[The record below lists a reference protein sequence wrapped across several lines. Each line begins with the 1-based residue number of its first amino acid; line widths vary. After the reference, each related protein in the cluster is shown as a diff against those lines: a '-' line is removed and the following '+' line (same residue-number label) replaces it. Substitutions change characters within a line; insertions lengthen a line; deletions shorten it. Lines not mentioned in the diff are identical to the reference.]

1 MLGSAM
7 ATFQK
12 FSAEGAVIGRL
23 IVGYSELELD
33 LLNCVAMGIDDFD
46 KAIKSMFGRRG
57 ESKRLD
63 AAKLLGRPAYEGLH
77 LASLFDQAITDAR
90 YCLKIRNQYAHHNF
104 YDDNTGKLA
113 LVNLE
118 ELGKETAP
126 VPNLLALTANHINVT
141 LLEDQ
146 ERYFLGVRATIGY
159 INYEGRVRAKKI
171 SVNPFSLHAPLPRPK
186 LSCPDTMPRT
196 LQ

>member
-1 MLGSAM
+1 MRGSAM

-23 IVGYSELELD
+23 IVGYSEMELD
-33 LLNCVAMGIDDFD
+33 LLNCVAIGIDDFD
-46 KAIKSMFGRRG
+46 KAIKTMFGQRG

-63 AAKLLGRPAYEGLH
+63 AAKRLGRPVYQGLH
-77 LASLFDQAITDAR
+77 LENLFDQAISDAR

-104 YDDNTGKLA
+104 YDDNTGKMA

-118 ELGKETAP
+118 ELGKETSP
-126 VPNLLALTANHINVT
+126 VPDLLALTRKHISVT

-146 ERYFLGVRATIGY
+146 EKYFIHVRATIDY
-159 INYEGRVRAKKI
+159 INYEGRVRAKKVN
-171 SVNPFSLHAPLPRPK
+171 VNPFTLHAPLQRPK
-186 LSCPDTMPRT
+186 LSE
-196 LQ
+196 